1 MAYSKIR
8 CAILGAQEQDLTLL
22 SALHHRSDLEIALV
36 YDRDRQAVGIDIAE
50 ILRIPRAHTPD
61 QLVGLV
67 EIDYAVVTEPREK
80 FSAETEIFARAG
92 VRILNPSELFQQLLS
107 PLEEPKPSKPA
118 VAEPWRT
125 IDDTL
130 VALERLFDRG
140 ELLKFLLGVA
150 VEATSSSAG
159 SIMLYSRD
167 TDELFIA
174 YATGL
179 SERVIQRTRQRLGQ
193 GISGMVAQS
202 RQPRLVTKPPDGQY
216 YGESRE
222 RVDIGSAISV
232 PLIWGERLLGVLN
245 VSVGTRGRQLEE
257 GDLQKLTSL
266 SRRISRVLDQSV
278 RLEEIQM
285 RHREWKFRTTMGEIA
300 NKPISTEE
308 KFSVLARYLSE
319 LVGGDSIEIFLATP
333 EGDWF
338 VLGGSNRLLTPK
350 GARVRYQSAALSRS
364 FLENRAIVLSEGGA
378 GKGESFQ
385 AASSVVYCPLLGRDA
400 SGVIVGEF
408 SERYKVDEFLLMR
421 DAIILEIS
429 RFLASEMRERKL
441 NRELRMLRALA
452 DAASSI
458 LSCRTMPNLAE
469 VLASTTAVVL
479 ECERVSV
486 RLREKLGEETYVESY
501 FGVPAERVIEW
512 RPDDHQRFLSL
523 ARDRKPAATAFLSFE
538 PAVSI
543 EPRQYRS
550 VLAFPL
556 QNEDGFFG
564 GIIAYDKTPDDP
576 LEDAIFSDVDR
587 KVMTNLSGLAMPVL
601 DSILRKGPAAG
612 VAGVGGFEAGL
623 PENLARFKQA
633 CSDEISRSERYHHT
647 FTVLIFR
654 VDALGASFEHD
665 RKRAV
670 NVIEDISRG
679 LKSRTRKTDIGDWI
693 GPDTYAILTLDGGKR
708 IRFLVSR
715 VTTYLSRDLSSLT
728 DVPEEQK
735 RILVGSASYPGTSKN
750 ADELLA
756 EAFKNLKPLSST

>member
-1 MAYSKIR
+1 MASSKIR
-8 CAILGAQEQDLTLL
+8 CVILGAQEQDLTLL
-22 SALHHRSDLEIALV
+22 SALHHGKDLEIALV
-36 YDRDRQAVGIDIAE
+36 YDRDRQAVGVDIAE
-50 ILRIPRAHTPD
+50 ILQIPRAHTPD

-67 EIDYAVVTEPREK
+67 DVDYVVVAEPREK

-92 VRILNPSELFQQLLS
+92 VKILNPSEVFQQLLA
-107 PLEEPKPSKPA
+107 PHDEPRPSKPETA
-118 VAEPWRT
+118 GPLRT

-130 VALERLFDRG
+130 AALEKLFDRS

-150 VEATSSSAG
+150 VEATASSAG

-167 TDELFIA
+167 TDELYIA

-179 SERVIQRTRQRLGQ
+179 SERIIKTTRQRLGH

-202 RQPRLVTKPPDGQY
+202 RQPRLITQPPDAPY
-216 YGESRE
+216 YGDSRE

-245 VSVGTRGRQLEE
+245 VSVGSRGRQLEE
-257 GDLQKLTSL
+257 SDLQKLTSL
-266 SRRISRVLDQSV
+266 SRRISRVLEQSV
-278 RLEEIQM
+278 HLEEIQM

-319 LVGGDSIEIFLATP
+319 LVGGDSVEIFLATP

-364 FLENRAIVLSEGGA
+364 ILENRTIVLSEGGS

-400 SGVIVGEF
+400 SGVMVGEF

-421 DAIILEIS
+421 DAVILEIS

-452 DAASSI
+452 DAASLI
-458 LSCRTMPNLAE
+458 LSCRTVQNLAE
-469 VLASTTAVVL
+469 VLASTTALVL
-479 ECERVSV
+479 ESERASV
-486 RLREKLGEETYVESY
+486 RLREKLREEIYVESF
-501 FGVPAERVIEW
+501 FGVPAERVLEW
-512 RPDDHQRFLSL
+512 RPDDHQRFLGL
-523 ARDRKPAATAFLSFE
+523 ARDRKPVATAFLSFE
-538 PAVSI
+538 PAVSS

-550 VLAFPL
+550 LLAFPL

-587 KVMTNLSGLAMPVL
+587 KVVANLSGLALPVL
-601 DSILRKGPAAG
+601 DSILRKGPATG
-612 VAGVGGFEAGL
+612 VAEAGEFEAAL

-654 VDALGASFEHD
+654 MDALGATFEHD

-679 LKSRTRKTDIGDWI
+679 LKTRTRKTDIGDWI

-708 IRFLVSR
+708 VRFLVSR
-715 VTTYLSRDLSSLT
+715 VTTYLSRDLSALT
-728 DVPEEQK
+728 DVPEGQK
-735 RILVGSASYPGTSKN
+735 RILVGLAGYPGTSKS

-756 EAFKNLKPLSST
+756 EALKNLKPVSNT